1 MKKTLYALN
10 RKHYG
15 ELRNAQVEAHKAIAR
30 GLKEELVKQNP
41 ELAGLN
47 KNAAEL
53 INLETILEKSLN
65 RVGNYDIIRLGD
77 TIMAGVGGVVGGYPG
92 AASAGFF
99 KRILEAPQVKVALGK
114 ALARAK
120 KKPIPVPFVRAGI
133 AAGAAQNYRS
143 ADE

>member
-1 MKKTLYALN
+1 
-10 RKHYG
+10 
-15 ELRNAQVEAHKAIAR
+15 
-30 GLKEELVKQNP
+30 
-41 ELAGLN
+41 
-47 KNAAEL
+47 
-53 INLETILEKSLN
+53 
-65 RVGNYDIIRLGD
+65 
-77 TIMAGVGGVVGGYPG
+77 VVGGYPG

-99 KRILEAPQVKVALGK
+99 KRILEAPRVKVALGK